1 MSDSISNMGPIPG
14 LRKGPLSGVLG
25 GLRKGPGI
33 GESIESV
40 TGWWKGRSPQFRKRA
55 LVAAVLVLVGGGV
68 ATYFVVRPVPQPD
81 YDMAGLD
88 DVFNYTLLTD
98 EFNKLPVEKRLEL
111 MGKLVS
117 RLKNMSAGDSMLLAA
132 FASGIAGSARD
143 QIERNASK
151 LAIDVWDKYA
161 ADYSTVKTED
171 REQFLETTFVEFT
184 KMMEVAVD
192 GKPSD
197 KTDEERIS
205 EMKKQVERD
214 RERMRDPD
222 RVPTG
227 QEMGRFLS
235 FVNGNVGGHANAQQ
249 RTRGQAMLRDMARH
263 FRGQDISTGKEKG
276 PG

>member
-1 MSDSISNMGPIPG
+1 MSDSISNIGPIPG
-14 LRKGPLSGVLG
+14 LRKGGVGGLLG

-33 GESIESV
+33 GESIDSIS
-40 TGWWKGRSPQFRKRA
+40 GWWKGRSPNFRKRA
-55 LVAAVLVLVGGGV
+55 LFSLAVLLIGGGV
-68 ATYFVVRPVPQPD
+68 ATYFIVRPVPQPN
-81 YDMAGLD
+81 YDTAGLD

-98 EFNKLPVEKRLEL
+98 EFNKLPVERRLEL

-117 RLKNMSAGDSMLLAA
+117 RLKKMSAGDSMLLAA

-161 ADYSTVKTED
+161 VDYAAVKPEN
-171 REQFLETTFVEFT
+171 REEYLDKTFVEFT

-197 KTDEERIS
+197 KSDDERIS

-214 RERMRDPD
+214 RERLRDPD
-222 RVPTG
+222 RTPTG
-227 QEMGRFLS
+227 EEMGRFLS
-235 FVNGNVGGHANAQQ
+235 FVNGNVGGHATAQQ

-263 FRGQDISTGKEKG
+263 FRGQDISTGKQKG